1 VKLKNIA
8 RKTTLVIFVSLTL
21 SSLPSLATPPENAS
35 GYWNEA
41 TMKAAK
47 PRYLL
52 MDPKSGI
59 AQLTEAAPNL
69 STSEI
74 GADWLN
80 EGLPQAAVGKV
91 FFSIGRNNYVC
102 SGSVLEDGLEN
113 SRAVVVTAGHCVI
126 DRGKF
131 VTNFMF
137 VPNFDEDFEDEIIP
151 NSNRYYAKNLVVK
164 KEFASQR
171 QFNVTAIQHDWAFAV
186 IPTGSF
192 TKNKK
197 LFTNP
202 AIELDSTAGAFAY
215 SEEGFSLTGDTSTAF
230 GYPQALPFTGERLIY
245 ARGGIF
251 PDPNGYGTWGMNSI
265 LTGGASGGPWLSL
278 LNTDNFNSGSVSS
291 VNSYKYTNDSSRMY
305 GPRFNTKTTQTRN
318 AANNVAPAS
327 TADVIVP

>member
-1 VKLKNIA
+1 MKLKNIA

-47 PRYLL
+47 PRHLL
-52 MDPKSGI
+52 MDPKSGL
-59 AQLTEAAPNL
+59 AQLTEVAPNL
-69 STSEI
+69 STPES
-74 GADWLN
+74 GADWTD
-80 EGLPQAAVGKV
+80 GALPQAAVGKV

-102 SGSVLEDGLEN
+102 SGSVLEDGLGN

-126 DRGKF
+126 DRSKF

-137 VPNFDEDFEDEIIP
+137 VPNYDEDILDGSIP
-151 NSNRYYAKNLVVK
+151 DSNKYYAKNLVVK
-164 KEFASQR
+164 QEFARQR
-171 QFNVTAIQHDWAFAV
+171 QFNVTAIQHDWAFAI

-202 AIELDSTAGAFAY
+202 LTELDSTAGAFAY
-215 SEEGFSLTGDTSTAF
+215 SEAGFSVAGITSTAF
-230 GYPQALPFTGERLIY
+230 GYPQALPYNGRELKY
-245 ARGGIF
+245 ARGSIF
-251 PDPNGYGTWGMNSI
+251 PDPNGYGTWGMNST
-265 LTGGASGGPWLSL
+265 LTGGASGGPWLSS
-278 LNTDNFNSGSVSS
+278 LNTDDFRSGSVSS
-291 VNSYKYTNDSSRMY
+291 VNSYKYTNDPSTMY
-305 GPRFNTKTTQTRN
+305 GPLFNTKTTQTLN
-318 AANNVAPAS
+318 AAINVSSTS